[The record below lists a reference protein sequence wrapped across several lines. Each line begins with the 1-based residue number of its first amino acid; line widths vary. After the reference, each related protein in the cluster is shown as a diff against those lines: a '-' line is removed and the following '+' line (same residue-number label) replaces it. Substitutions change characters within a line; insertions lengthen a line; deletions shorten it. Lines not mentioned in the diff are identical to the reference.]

1 MAQSQDSQDN
11 LTENSELSLRRVQ
24 ILSDGI
30 FVLAMTLMV
39 LQFDLPDPAKEMTNL
54 EIKKFL
60 LAQLPDLGIYIIT
73 FVLIAFYWFEHLNQ
87 FQYYRKTDPI
97 HLWLQ
102 LFSLMGIVLIPYSND
117 LATLYPDN
125 LYVQI
130 VYSLNLFWV
139 GIFFYFN
146 WVYATKNRRLVSAE
160 LDDGEISAMKAK
172 ALIEP
177 AIALLAVPA
186 ALIKPWL
193 WEVTFLLVPVAYIFL
208 ETKSGSL
215 KKKKD
220 IA

>member
-1 MAQSQDSQDN
+1 MAQSHDSQDT

-54 EIKKFL
+54 EVKNFL
-60 LAQLPDLGIYIIT
+60 LAQLPDLAIYIIT
-73 FVLIAFYWFEHLNQ
+73 FLLIAVYWLEHLNQ
-87 FQYYRKTDPI
+87 FQYYRRTDAN

-102 LFSLMGIVLIPYSND
+102 IFSLMGVVLIPYSND
-117 LATLYPDN
+117 LATLYPHN
-125 LYVQI
+125 LYVQ
-130 VYSLNLFWV
+130 VFYSLNLFWV

-146 WVYATKNRRLVSAE
+146 WAYATNNRRLVNTD
-160 LDDGEISAMKAK
+160 LDEKEIAAMKAK

-177 AIALLAVPA
+177 AIAILAVAA

-193 WEVTFLLVPVAYIFL
+193 WEVTFLLVPVAYVLL
-208 ETKSGSL
+208 ERKSGSL
-215 KKKKD
+215 KKKD
-220 IA
+220 S